1 MKKGLLV
8 VLIALFAMSNVKAQE
23 ASGVIKVNPIGF
35 IFGVFNGTYEKALN
49 EKSSIAVGASYFN
62 WSNLGISGFGA
73 SAEYRFYFSNNS
85 EAPHGMF
92 AAPILDLGSLSYSY
106 DKKIDI
112 DPDTGDVSIT
122 PAGTDSVFSIG
133 GGVKA
138 GHQWIWDS
146 GIALDLYFGYG
157 YRSAKFENYDYSG
170 GYPILGLAI
179 GYALGQ

>member
-8 VLIALFAMSNVKAQE
+8 ILIALFAISNVKAQE
-23 ASGVIKVNPIGF
+23 ASGVIKVNPVGF

-62 WSNLGISGFGA
+62 WSNLNISGFGA

-92 AAPILDLGSLSYSY
+92 AAPILDLESLSYSY
-106 DKKIDI
+106 KDI
-112 DPDTGDVSIT
+112 NVDPVTGEIT
-122 PAGTDSVFSIG
+122 TDSGTDSVFSIG

-157 YRSAKFENYDYSG
+157 YRSAKFKNYDYSG

>member
-8 VLIALFAMSNVKAQE
+8 ILIALFAMSNVKAQE

-62 WSNLGISGFGA
+62 WSNLNISGFGA

-92 AAPILDLGSLSYSY
+92 AAPILDLESLSYDYY
-106 DKKIDI
+106 DVFKDK
-112 DPDTGDVSIT
+112 TT
-122 PAGTDSVFSIG
+122 NESVFSIG
-133 GGVKA
+133 GGIKA